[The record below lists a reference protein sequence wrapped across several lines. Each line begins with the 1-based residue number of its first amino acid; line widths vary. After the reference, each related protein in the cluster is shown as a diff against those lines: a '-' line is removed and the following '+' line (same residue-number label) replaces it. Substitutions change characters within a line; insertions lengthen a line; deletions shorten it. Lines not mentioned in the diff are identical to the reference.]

1 MPVRLRVITNSE
13 IATHRTCARR
23 HHYRYELLLRPRS
36 SDKALH
42 TGHQAHDFQELWWA
56 EERRA
61 ALAMPSEPLI
71 GALMAGYDARW
82 GDETQWESREVENEH
97 YVTLGEPVMGTQLVL
112 GSKLDGLVINTR
124 TLELYVREFK
134 TTAYDIAPG
143 SMYWQSIR
151 LNTQIDTYS
160 YILRQEGVEVS
171 GTLYD
176 VVHKPRLEPLKATPA
191 DQIKWTKAKPAT
203 KNKPAEPSRPYA
215 GVRLKDETDD
225 EFAARVALTIGEE
238 PERYYGRAI
247 IRRAAEQIEEFV
259 DELEHYS
266 RQLIVA
272 PPHRNPDS
280 CIKFNR
286 LCEYHPLCSGYGSER
301 EYDKAPARH
310 SELDRAADVEAGA
323 PLQQD
328 TK

>member
-1 MPVRLRVITNSE
+1 MPVKLRVITNSE
-13 IATHRTCARR
+13 IGTHRTCARR
-23 HHYRYELLLRPRS
+23 HHYRYELRLRPRS
-36 SDKALH
+36 SAAEIQY
-42 TGHQAHDFQELWWA
+42 GHGAHDFQELWWR

-61 ALAMPSEPLI
+61 ALSLPTTPVL

-82 GDETQWESREVENEH
+82 GDDTQWESREVEKEH
-97 YVTLGEPVMGTQLVL
+97 YVKLGEPIMGIQLVL

-124 TLELYVREFK
+124 TLELFVREFK
-134 TTAYDIAPG
+134 TTAYDISPG

-160 YILRQEGVEVS
+160 YILGREGIEVA

-176 VVHKPRLEPLKATPA
+176 VVHKPRLEPLKATPP

-203 KNKPAEPSRPYA
+203 KTKPEEPSRPYA
-215 GVRLKDETDD
+215 GTRLQDETED
-225 EFAARVALTIGEE
+225 EFAARVALTIGED
-238 PERYYGRAI
+238 PESYYGRALI
-247 IRRAAEQIEEFV
+247 MRTAEQIEEFV

-266 RQLIVA
+266 RQVIVA
-272 PPHRNPDS
+272 PTHRNPDA

-310 SELDRAADVEAGA
+310 SELERAADIEAGA
-323 PLQQD
+323 PLQQE